1 MSYLS
6 TTDQAFDLLV
16 AVAGRALV
24 EHPPLPDSIRP
35 AKKSLPSSS
44 SSSSISSVKNKN
56 ALPKAQS
63 STTTSSPASFFIEDS
78 EDGQTVYRRASVY
91 FSIVKSSRKFPGY
104 FTPAEKRIIVQW
116 YVFFFL
122 LFLVL
127 FLVLFYYS
135 IIPRSTFLFFS
146 FSTISQV
153 LQ

>member
-104 FTPAEKRIIVQW
+104 FNPQNKHIIVQW
-116 YVFFFL
+116 YVFFLFFL
-122 LFLVL
+122 
-127 FLVLFYYS
+127 
-135 IIPRSTFLFFS
+135 FLFFFFNIS
-146 FSTISQV
+146 FSPSSVCISQV